1 MFSTPPAMNTSP
13 SPALIAW
20 AALAAACSPEPHSRF
35 TVCPGTST
43 GRPARS
49 SAIRA
54 TLRLSSPAWLVQPR
68 ITSSIAR
75 GSIPVRSTTALIGTA
90 ARSSART
97 CASAPPCFPTGV
109 RSAAQM
115 YASRS
120 TIPLLTASSRLL
132 PPSQCHPHGLH
143 LGVALQ
149 GFFPEIPPE
158 PGKFVTA
165 ERRRGVVEV
174 VAVHP
179 HGSGLDRARDA
190 VRLLD
195 IPGPHPGCE
204 AVHGP
209 VREPDPLCLVIEG
222 QHSQHGPEDLL
233 VHDLHPGPRP
243 VEHRRLDEVP
253 FAVHLGRVAPRHER
267 RAFLLSGCDIGKDL
281 LLLALGDERPET
293 GVLVEG
299 VTRGE
304 FLRPLGEL
312 FNHLVVDGFLDQEPR
327 PGRAHLALPVTDP
340 GLSAAHGGR
349 EVRVGEDDVDRK
361 STRLNSSHTVIS
373 YAVFCLKKKK
383 RIKNERHEIKT
394 LIAEVTK

>member
-68 ITSSIAR
+68 ITSSIAP
-75 GSIPVRSTTALIGTA
+75 GSIRVRSTTALIGTA

-143 LGVALQ
+143 
-149 GFFPEIPPE
+149 
-158 PGKFVTA
+158 
-165 ERRRGVVEV
+165 
-174 VAVHP
+174 
-179 HGSGLDRARDA
+179 
-190 VRLLD
+190 
-195 IPGPHPGCE
+195 
-204 AVHGP
+204 
-209 VREPDPLCLVIEG
+209 
-222 QHSQHGPEDLL
+222 
-233 VHDLHPGPRP
+233 PGPRP
-243 VEHRRLDEVP
+243 VDHRRLDEVP
-253 FAVHLGRVAPRHER
+253 FAVPLGRVAPRHER
-267 RAFLLSGCDIGKDL
+267 RAFLLSGCDIGEDL

-304 FLRPLGEL
+304 LLRPLGEL
-312 FNHLVVDGFLDQEPR
+312 FHHLVVDGFLDQEPR
-327 PGRAHLALPVTDP
+327 PGRAHLALPVKDP

-349 EVRVGEDDVDRK
+349 EVRVGEDDVRAL
-361 STRLNSSHTVIS
+361 SAEL
-373 YAVFCLKKKK
+373 
-383 RIKNERHEIKT
+383 ERHP
-394 LIAEVTK
+394 L